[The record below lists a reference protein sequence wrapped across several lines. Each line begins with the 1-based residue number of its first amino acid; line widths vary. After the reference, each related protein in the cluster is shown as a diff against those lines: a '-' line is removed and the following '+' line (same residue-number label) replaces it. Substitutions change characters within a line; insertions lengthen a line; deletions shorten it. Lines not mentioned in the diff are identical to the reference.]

1 MIFRNRTKFDLNFGL
16 PKDMAVRTVC
26 TRSSVNTG
34 LTAMAYGRF
43 DGADGL
49 MSGEPE
55 VASHQIQLFGR

>member
-1 MIFRNRTKFDLNFGL
+1 MNFGL